1 MEEYVVCVLCGLN
14 RATLHL
20 DEVIQGTLHTTA
32 HLCDDCWYR
41 LGIRIPL
48 GNIWKHINRHKQN
61 PFPPMPDPVAE
72 VNALLADEDL
82 GELLD
87 PGSLAVAEPD
97 EHPIDLPDEIEKVLR
112 ESDESKQHHEPPLQL
127 PDGDLPTPSE
137 PPQKPGMEA
146 VHIGEIHST
155 LVSLIPMDLLQRCKA
170 IPIRLEGSMLTV
182 AIADPFNSL
191 GIANLEMF
199 LEQIEILLK
208 IAFAD
213 EKEILRELDRH
224 NQPPRRFGSLS

>member
-1 MEEYVVCVLCGLN
+1 MDEYVVCVLCGLN

-48 GNIWKHINRHKQN
+48 GNIWKHINHHKQS
-61 PFPPMPDPVAE
+61 PFPPLPDPVAE

-97 EHPIDLPDEIEKVLR
+97 EPPINL
-112 ESDESKQHHEPPLQL
+112 SDELDEVFLERNEPETHLDHPTQL
-127 PDGDLPTPSE
+127 PTEDLPTPAES
-137 PPQKPGMEA
+137 PQKPGIDA
-146 VHIGEIHST
+146 VHVGEIHPT

-170 IPIRLEGSMLTV
+170 IPYRLEGSILTI

-191 GIANLEMF
+191 SIASIEMF
-199 LEQIEILLK
+199 LEQIELGVR

-224 NQPPRRFGSLS
+224 NHPPRRFGSLS